1 MEEGLPAV
9 GCTPVAAVEQGLAA
23 AAGWA
28 VEAWAEEKLAE
39 EGLVEAD
46 WAGVD
51 SEGLGSPLAEAWWA
65 PAEALPL
72 CAEGSKS
79 SFTP

>member
-1 MEEGLPAV
+1 M
-9 GCTPVAAVEQGLAA
+9 AA

-28 VEAWAEEKLAE
+28 VADWAEEKLAE

-46 WAGVD
+46 LAGVD
-51 SEGLGSPLAEAWWA
+51 PEGVGSPLAEAWWA

-72 CAEGSKS
+72 CAEGSTS